1 MIDTEIRHTSP
12 AGANIFEE
20 LGFEP
25 AEAAQM
31 KAEVQLEI
39 EAAQAIKRQLM
50 DEISGWI
57 EENHLKQHEAAE
69 KLKVSRPRVSD
80 VVNHKTAKFTI
91 DALVAMLARTG
102 KRVQVQIQSA
112 SSASALPQQ

>member
-1 MIDTEIRHTSP
+1 MTDTEIRHITPVGS
-12 AGANIFEE
+12 NIFED

-39 EAAQAIKRQLM
+39 DAAQSIKRQLM
-50 DEISGWI
+50 DEITHWI
-57 EENHLKQHEAAE
+57 EDNQLKQAEAAE
-69 KLKVSRPRVSD
+69 VLNISRPRVSD

-91 DALVAMLARTG
+91 DALVGMLARTG
-102 KRVQVQIQSA
+102 KRVQVQVYT
-112 SSASALPQQ
+112 

>member
-25 AEAAQM
+25 AEAAQI

-39 EAAQAIKRQLM
+39 DAAHSIKRQLM
-50 DEISGWI
+50 DEIAHWI
-57 EENHLKQHEAAE
+57 EDN
-69 KLKVSRPRVSD
+69 
-80 VVNHKTAKFTI
+80 
-91 DALVAMLARTG
+91 
-102 KRVQVQIQSA
+102 
-112 SSASALPQQ
+112 